1 MGEVHEAWDTL
12 LSRRVALKSLTVT
25 HAAAILRF
33 MREAQLQAR
42 VTHPNVCRIY
52 DVDTSEGVPFIAMQ
66 LVRGPNLLQ
75 AAAKLSVP
83 EAVEILHAVAQ
94 AINAA
99 HRLNLIHRDIK
110 PSNILLEPD
119 GMGGWNTYVADFGLA
134 KDLGDDAITQ
144 THAPMGTPEYM
155 PPEQQ
160 CGDAKAM
167 GPAVDVY
174 ALGATLDAVLE
185 MSHPGPRRGKGGSL
199 PFSRRGLPRELRTII
214 ERCLE
219 ERPRDRY
226 HSAGE
231 LAEDL
236 RRFLDGEPLL
246 AQQGSRLRG
255 IRRTI
260 RRHPALAASLGMAL
274 LLGAGFGA
282 WSAHLSARGQRQAA
296 LAQRFALDARDLENR
311 MRIERLIPI
320 HDMRPAVAQ
329 MREAL
334 EQIRTDMAGLGP
346 DAKGPG
352 NLAVGRG
359 YQALGDLDRALAAL
373 EEAWNGGYTTPEVA
387 YALCKVHSAFCRRLG
402 DGSLGGSA
410 EGALAVSRARH
421 LAASRFFFARSGGS
435 TWEPL
440 ALGEAGLLIQERAYA
455 AGLAKARSV
464 FREAPWLYEAK
475 VEEAR
480 ALEGLG
486 LEQLARGKNG
496 AALSLLREAGV
507 AAQVAQS
514 IGHSD
519 AAGYLVDLEARI
531 QALGCPG
538 PSLAAT
544 LAGWD
549 QAERLADQALLIAPD
564 SPQAISAKATVV
576 LGRAAARARA
586 GRDPEP
592 DLRRV
597 ERYLAP
603 AADLPELE
611 PLMRLRRRWVQC
623 IRTEFRM
630 ARGESPGHD
639 LDWAL
644 DDPSAG
650 ILGLEALI
658 LKARWLVNT
667 RQDPSQ
673 CLATFWAHQVPGP
686 GRYDLIR
693 QEALVAEARLLEAR
707 SRLQSARNGG

>member
-1 MGEVHEAWDTL
+1 MHEAWDTL
-12 LSRRVALKSLTVT
+12 LNRRVALKSLTVAY
-25 HAAAILRF
+25 AAAILRF

-52 DVDTSEGVPFIAMQ
+52 DVDASEGVPFIAMQ
-66 LVRGPNLLQ
+66 LVQGPNLLQ
-75 AAAKLSVP
+75 AAPTLKVA

-119 GMGGWNTYVADFGLA
+119 GLGGWNAYVADFGLA
-134 KDLGDDAITQ
+134 KDLADETITQ
-144 THAPMGTPEYM
+144 TRVPMGTPEYM

-160 CGDAKAM
+160 RGDAKAM

-174 ALGATLDAVLE
+174 ALGATLGAVLE
-185 MSHPGPRRGKGGSL
+185 MVQPQGTRRG
-199 PFSRRGLPRELRTII
+199 RELPRELRII
-214 ERCLE
+214 IARCLE

-246 AQQGSRLRG
+246 AQRGSRRRE

-260 RRHPALAASLGMAL
+260 RKHPALAASLGMFL
-274 LLGAGFGA
+274 LLGAGFGT
-282 WSAHLSARGQRQAA
+282 WSANLSARGQRQAV

-320 HDMRPAVAQ
+320 HDMRPAARQ
-329 MREAL
+329 MRASL
-334 EQIRTDMAGLGP
+334 DRIRQDMAGLGP
-346 DAKGPG
+346 EARGPG
-352 NLAVGRG
+352 NLALGRG
-359 YQALGDLDRALAAL
+359 YEALGDLDQALAAL
-373 EEAWNGGYTTPEVA
+373 EAAWGAGYTTPDVA
-387 YALCKVHSAFCRRLG
+387 YALCKVHCDYGRRLG
-402 DGSLGGSA
+402 ESALSGDPGGYLG
-410 EGALAVSRARH
+410 LRRARH
-421 LAASRFFFARSGGS
+421 LAAARSFFAQAAGS

-440 ALGEAGLLIQERAYA
+440 ALGEAGLLVQERAYA
-455 AGLAKARSV
+455 SGLAKAREV

-486 LEQLARGKNG
+486 LERQVRGETR
-496 AALSLLREAGV
+496 AALSLFREASL
-507 AAQVAQS
+507 AAQVAQG

-519 AAGYLVDLEARI
+519 EAGYLADLDWRFH
-531 QALGCPG
+531 ALERPG
-538 PSLAAT
+538 LTLGAV
-544 LAGWD
+544 LAGWLE
-549 QAERLADQALLIAPD
+549 AEQLADKALQIAPD
-564 SPQAISAKATVV
+564 SPGAISAKATV
-576 LGRAAARARA
+576 LLRRASALAEA

-597 ERYLAP
+597 DRYLEP
-603 AADLPELE
+603 ASGLPGLE
-611 PLMRLRRRWVQC
+611 PLMLLRRRWVQC
-623 IRTEFRM
+623 IRTQYRM
-630 ARGESPGHD
+630 AQGKGPGND

-644 DDPSAG
+644 DEPAGG

-658 LKARWLVNT
+658 LKARWQVDNH
-667 RQDPSQ
+667 QDPRR
-673 CLATFWAHQVPGP
+673 CLATFWAHQGP
-686 GRYDLIR
+686 GLGRYELPR
-693 QEALVAEARLLEAR
+693 QAALAAEARLLEAR
-707 SRLQSARNGG
+707 SGYK